1 MWVHCSSPSVAFGS
15 FQNLRVFLTYFNFIL
30 LLFIPQDRRERGL
43 ATMKELLRQKT
54 YQGALSKL
62 SSPLDPSFKL
72 RNLKLVFVLWVLLVC
87 SFSHGPVLVASSSDE
102 SQQEFKKARESACQ
116 SSKHWR
122 HQLACFFCR
131 LRKIFAWVLFHQSES
146 VLILMQCKAKD
157 LVGLQSRTDSATS
170 FSVLSLTKGKRSKFL
185 YISISFPQCR
195 SVQIYGF

>member
-1 MWVHCSSPSVAFGS
+1 MQAQALSKMKSVTELLQLIDRVSLIFFPSPFSLKVVRYVWVHCISPSVAFGS

-30 LLFIPQDRRERGL
+30 LFFIPQDRRERGL

-72 RNLKLVFVLWVLLVC
+72 RNLKLVFLLWVPLVC

-102 SQQEFKKARESACQ
+102 SRQEFKKARESACQ

-131 LRKIFAWVLFHQSES
+131 LL
-146 VLILMQCKAKD
+146 
-157 LVGLQSRTDSATS
+157 
-170 FSVLSLTKGKRSKFL
+170 
-185 YISISFPQCR
+185 
-195 SVQIYGF
+195 